1 MRYTAFFL
9 AVIGLSSAPAHAQNR
24 EHLQMAADLR
34 ILQQQNQELAAA
46 LAQAIQL
53 LNDTAKALNGR
64 LDQTNDLMRKGFA
77 DQGITLNAAAGDARK
92 TLAQTQDIA
101 TRLGELREEVT
112 ALRGAIPAI
121 LSRLN
126 SLNSG
131 PLPDPDAG
139 AAAPVGGAPAA
150 DGQAPP
156 SIVGADP
163 QRMYDVAYRE
173 YAEGRYAQAVMS
185 FDEFIKTFPTSA
197 RAASAQQYLGDSE
210 FQQNRFEPAIAAYN
224 KVIQNYP
231 NSDQIPWAYFK
242 RGISQNALQQAAA
255 ARASFEAL
263 IKQYPESEPAVMAL
277 ARLQAMDTPQPA
289 TPRK

>member
-1 MRYTAFFL
+1 MRKTAL
-9 AVIGLSSAPAHAQNR
+9 LLVILGLGCTPAYAQNR

-112 ALRGAIPAI
+112 ALRAAIPAI

-126 SLNSG
+126 SLNSSVPVETDDTG
-131 PLPDPDAG
+131 IPAAAGSVPAG
-139 AAAPVGGAPAA
+139 A
-150 DGQAPP
+150 GQAPP
-156 SIVGADP
+156 SLVGADP
-163 QRMYDVAYRE
+163 QRMFDAAYRE
-173 YAEGRYAQAVMS
+173 YAEGRYAEAVAS
-185 FDEFIKTFPTSA
+185 FDEFIKTFPTSP
-197 RAASAQQYLGDSE
+197 RAAIAQQYLGDSE

-231 NSDQIPWAYFK
+231 KSDQIPWAYFK
-242 RGISQNALQQAAA
+242 RGISQNALQQAQA
-255 ARASFEAL
+255 ARASFEAV

-277 ARLQAMDTPQPA
+277 ARLQAMDAPQPA
-289 TPRK
+289 RK

>member
-1 MRYTAFFL
+1 MRTTAL
-9 AVIGLSSAPAHAQNR
+9 LVMIAGLVSAPAYAQNR

-46 LAQAIQL
+46 LTQAIQL

-64 LDQTNDLMRKGFA
+64 IDQTNDLMRKGFA

-112 ALRGAIPAI
+112 ALRAAIPAI
-121 LSRLN
+121 LSRIN

-131 PLPDPDAG
+131 SAPDADAG
-139 AAAPVGGAPAA
+139 AAPVGGVPAP
-150 DGQAPP
+150 GGPNPP

-163 QRMYDVAYRE
+163 QRMYDAAYRD
-173 YAEGRYAQAVMS
+173 YAEGRYPQAVAA

-197 RAASAQQYLGDSE
+197 RAANAQQFAGDSE
-210 FQQNRFEPAIAAYN
+210 FQQNRYEAAIAAYN

-231 NSDQIPWAYFK
+231 QSDQIPWAYFK
-242 RGISQNALQQAAA
+242 RGVAQNALQQAAA
-255 ARASFEAL
+255 ARASFEAV
-263 IKQYPESEPAVMAL
+263 IKQYPDSEPAIMAL
-277 ARLQAMDTPQPA
+277 NRLQALDTPPPA
-289 TPRK
+289 TGPRK